1 MIPVFDAGATR
12 RRIIDQGFKTTI
24 SAFPLTRQQDFV
36 SSEPLA
42 PSDLLRIQNKRDAP
56 NDLNHSLEVPSHKRM
71 KANESAYSYANIKK
85 DNDHQMILSGKFVSD
100 TLMRAVEQACLDLK
114 RTIPKDELVTATE
127 SVLIT
132 FYNQIHSIHSGMYMG
147 SHTVDDEGIIRSSD
161 ESFPSMRLQIDE
173 LRRMHEEEKK
183 ALDYKHKADIDLL
196 KQEHEK
202 ALLEIKDLHKE
213 EIRRL
218 KDGYHRKFV
227 NYLDSTRESL
237 KIVRGSML

>member
-24 SAFPLTRQQDFV
+24 SALPLAPQQDFA

-42 PSDLLRIQNKRDAP
+42 LSDLLRIQNKRDAP
-56 NDLNHSLEVPSHKRM
+56 NDLNHSSEVPSHKKM
-71 KANESAYSYANIKK
+71 KANESAYSDANIKK
-85 DNDHQMILSGKFVSD
+85 DNDHKTILSGKFVSD
-100 TLMRAVEQACLDLK
+100 TLMRAVEKACLDLR

-132 FYNQIHSIHSGMYMG
+132 FYDQIHSIHSGKDMG
-147 SHTVDDEGIIRSSD
+147 SHTVDDEGIIRSNE

-173 LRRMHEEEKK
+173 LHRMHEEEKK
-183 ALDYKHKADIDLL
+183 ALDHQYKADIDLL

-202 ALLEIKDLHKE
+202 ALVEIIDQHKE